1 MEEQAKKPVE
11 FKVNRDWYEEVCR
24 DTQKNKEN
32 IRQREAARL
41 KEEAIRKI
49 LSDSS
54 MGYNSCPVSSSLCFD
69 VDEEVLEE
77 FKDAGF
83 KVESRNNDIGHYYI
97 ISWGEE

>member
-24 DTQKNKEN
+24 ETQKNKED
-32 IRQREAARL
+32 IKQQEAARF

-49 LSDSS
+49 LYYSRIGD
-54 MGYNSCPVSSSLCFD
+54 NSCTVPSSLCPD
-69 VDEEVLEE
+69 ANKDVLEE
-77 FKDAGF
+77 FKAAGF
-83 KVESRNNDIGHYYI
+83 KVRSRNNDLRFYYI